1 MKSNKQSMAARILAL
16 FMAGALILGAVAVAI
31 VYILAN

>member
-16 FMAGALILGAVAVAI
+16 FMAGALALGAVAVAI
-31 VYILAN
+31 ISMIGN